1 MAPLSCFRKP
11 HGTTFESCAG
21 NGYATLS
28 LVIRLV
34 PDYRR
39 GRSASPH
46 CRPPVACFAP
56 SPVARFA
63 LRPFASCRAC
73 GNRLERPERALYCGV
88 TCVDEDEDAGICGQQ
103 RGNPSA
109 ERFPAAI
116 ASVPFRAA
124 LLKTGCPQ
132 GRGRQ
137 VGKRRQP
144 AVIGKR
150 SGPPCASQTV
160 NQGGTARAFSRPW
173 AGKSQAIGEE
183 GSFYWP
189 R

>member
-1 MAPLSCFRKP
+1 MGRLRLIAARPSPASPRCPSPASPFARCPSPAARFAPLP
-11 HGTTFESCAG
+11 
-21 NGYATLS
+21 
-28 LVIRLV
+28 
-34 PDYRR
+34 
-39 GRSASPH
+39 
-46 CRPPVACFAP
+46 
-56 SPVARFA
+56 FA